1 MKVTRVAI
9 VLLFSFLF
17 GGSSAE
23 LAVQTKRALDRQ
35 KAEREQ
41 PAQTE
46 GSAGELVALQIQRV
60 DGAVV
65 ARPRLIASP
74 GRAAQLVLRDP
85 ERPERIRLS
94 LRVETT
100 RQASGLRV
108 EYLLTIPAEEL
119 VCRGSVLMTPG
130 VERRLDLGRRPLT
143 ATLVAMPVP
152 SPAFDAFLRSER
164 KARRLAEP
172 I

>member
-1 MKVTRVAI
+1 MKATRVAV
-9 VLLFSFLF
+9 VLLFSFMI

-23 LAVQTKRALDRQ
+23 LAVQTKRALARQ
-35 KAEREQ
+35 TADREQ
-41 PAQTE
+41 PAQAE
-46 GSAGELVALQIQRV
+46 GAAGELVALQIQRD

-74 GRAAQLVLRDP
+74 GRPAQLLLRDP
-85 ERPERIRLS
+85 EHPDRVRLA
-94 LRVETT
+94 LRVETS

-130 VERRLDLGRRPLT
+130 VERRLDLGRRPLS

-152 SPAFDAFLRSER
+152 SAAFEAFLRSER
-164 KARRLAEP
+164 TARRSVEP